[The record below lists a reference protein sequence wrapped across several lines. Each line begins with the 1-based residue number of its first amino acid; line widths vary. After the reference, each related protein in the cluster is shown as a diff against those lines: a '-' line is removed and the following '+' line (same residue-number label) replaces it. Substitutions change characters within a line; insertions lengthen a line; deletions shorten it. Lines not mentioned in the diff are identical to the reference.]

1 MKPPSVTGT
10 GPRLV
15 HSFCRMCNAMCG
27 IVVHVDGDRVVRVT
41 GDPDHPVSEGYTCP
55 KGRALPAVHHDP
67 ARLSDPRWEETLDGL
82 ALRLEG
88 LIAEHGPGA
97 VGAYRATHWAFDAT
111 GRTVAERFFRALPG
125 SQLYSAVTVDAP
137 NKTLVPDLV
146 AGAPFLFPVP
156 DWDST
161 QLLLLVGQNPVV
173 SHGHSVARPNALVAL
188 RRLRA
193 RGGRVIVADPRTT
206 ESARAADVHLPVR
219 PGSDPALLAGLIRAV
234 FAGPA
239 AGKGLGARADA
250 ADGSIT
256 ESCAGAADAV
266 FLADCA
272 DAASVD
278 QLRRLVEPFTPD
290 VVAARCGLDRAAF
303 EEVVDLVLA
312 AGRVAVQTGTG
323 ISMGPAPNV
332 GEWLGWAL
340 GAVTGSLDRP
350 GGVLFN
356 PGVLRP
362 QEDRLVTR
370 ARHSGPGPGSRPDLA
385 AAYGEYPCTALA
397 DEIDAGTLRALF
409 VLGGN
414 PLTTLPDSG
423 RLQRSFAALDVL
435 AVCDIRA
442 TETTAAATHVLPVA
456 GQLER
461 ADLTSFLDLAFPF
474 PFAQYG
480 PAAVDAGPARPPMWR
495 IFAGLGR
502 RLGLPGFAE
511 LERETDESLL
521 AAATRRARV
530 PWEELAA
537 ARSGVAPSGTP
548 APGWLIPDRLP
559 KGRLDLA
566 PAELVAQFRTWEAAP
581 AAAALVLINRRELRQ
596 TNSML
601 RDGADAPALLM
612 HADDATRLGLTAGRP
627 VRLSSAHGSTV
638 ATLAVTDTI
647 RPGSV
652 SIPHGWTAP
661 GASALTS
668 LTADVEP
675 LTGMPRLSGIPVE
688 VVPAGGTPVSATST
702 REALDPAGS
711 VGAGGT

>member
-1 MKPPSVTGT
+1 MTAA
-10 GPRLV
+10 GPRTT

-27 IVVHVDGDRVVRVT
+27 ILVHVDGDRITKVT

-55 KGRALPAVHHDP
+55 KGRALPGVHHDP
-67 ARLSDPRWEETLDGL
+67 ARLSDPHWERTLDQL
-82 ALRLEG
+82 AARLEQ
-88 LIAEHGPGA
+88 LIGRHDTSSI
-97 VGAYRATHWAFDAT
+97 GAYRATHWAFDAA
-111 GRTVAERFFRALPG
+111 GRLVAERFFRALPG

-156 DWDST
+156 DWDAAR
-161 QLLLLVGQNPVV
+161 LLLLVGQNPVV

-206 ESARAADVHLPVR
+206 ETARAADLHLPVR
-219 PGSDPALLAGLIRAV
+219 PGSDPALLGGLVRAV
-234 FAGPA
+234 FA
-239 AGKGLGARADA
+239 
-250 ADGSIT
+250 
-256 ESCAGAADAV
+256 AGATDTG
-266 FLADCA
+266 FLTGCA

-278 QLRRLVEPFTPD
+278 RLRRLVEPLTAER
-290 VVAARCGLDRAAF
+290 VAERCGLDQPAVDAAI
-303 EEVVDLVLA
+303 DLLLA

-323 ISMGPAPNV
+323 VSMGGAPNV

-362 QEDRLVTR
+362 QERRLVSR
-370 ARHSGPGPGSRPDLA
+370 PRHGGPGPASRPDLR

-414 PLTTLPDSG
+414 PLVTLPDSG
-423 RLQRSFAALDVL
+423 RLRRSFAALDVL

-474 PFAQYG
+474 PFAQFS
-480 PAAVDAGPARPPMWR
+480 PAAVAAGPGRPAMWR

-502 RLGLPGFAE
+502 RLGLAGFAE
-511 LERETDESLL
+511 LERDTDESLL
-521 AAATRRARV
+521 AATSGRSRV
-530 PWEELAA
+530 PWAGLLEAP
-537 ARSGVAPSGTP
+537 SGVAPANTP
-548 APGWLIPDRLP
+548 GPGWLIPDRLP
-559 KGRLDLA
+559 AGTLDLA
-566 PAELVAQFRTWEAAP
+566 PVELVGQLDQWTCTPDEGG
-581 AAAALVLINRRELRQ
+581 LLLINHREVRQ

-601 RDGADAPALLM
+601 RDGTAPPTLLM
-612 HADDATRLGLTAGRP
+612 HPDDAHRHGLAPGKP
-627 VRLSSAHGSTV
+627 VRISAANGFTAATV
-638 ATLAVTDTI
+638 AVSDAI

-652 SIPHGWTAP
+652 SLPHGWSAP
-661 GASALTS
+661 AVNDLTS
-668 LTADVEP
+668 ATTDVEP
-675 LTGMPRLSGIPVE
+675 LTGMPRLSGIRVE
-688 VVPAGGTPVSATST
+688 LTS
-702 REALDPAGS
+702 LP
-711 VGAGGT
+711 